1 MTSTNGSAKGGA
13 FIIPDG
19 YGIPVDTTSFAPED
33 FTEEQRSVRDMVRDF
48 AEAELSDG
56 TIRRMDRKED
66 DFAEVR
72 KLMKQ
77 AADLGLTGIDIP
89 EEYGGLGLDVV
100 TYMLVSEILG
110 VGGSWAVS
118 WAANV
123 GIGTSPL
130 AFFGTPE
137 QKKRYLPKITSG
149 EWITAFAATEPG
161 AGSDLVSISTRATL
175 DGDAYVLNGEKTF
188 ITNAAFADL
197 FTVLAKIDGDPK
209 KSVCLLVEKTYPGV
223 KPGKEEHKMGIQGSS
238 SCPVAFSDVRVP
250 KENLIGEIGQGMHI
264 MLNALNLGRLKLALM
279 CVGPS
284 KRAITGVVRYA
295 LGRKQFGTPIAH
307 FGMSQKKFAE
317 MISRTWMVESA
328 SYRASALLS
337 ERMERIDPAD
347 PNGAMEALREYTI
360 EAALLKVVGSELL
373 GDVSDHCVQILGG
386 SGYITDYP
394 AERYFRDSRINRI
407 FEGTN
412 EINRLAGILTLFEK
426 AAKNEIP
433 LMAIVPQ
440 IVAEMRKGT
449 EAKAASSGIP
459 RLAKKITQTLFL
471 AAELAR
477 KKYGAGKASENAEEK
492 PAANFPQEQSALVNN
507 MKKMF
512 LFTAGLVYQKYGKDK
527 AALVEKQEIL
537 QLLSDMLILIYVSE
551 SGLLRATRVG
561 GEIPAAIS
569 TMYIQKAFLKV
580 ETMAKEIL
588 ASLETGTM
596 REMYLA
602 GLRQLSRIRLVDT
615 IGLGRTIVAPLLQK
629 GEYYL

>member
-1 MTSTNGSAKGGA
+1 MASSNGPAKGGA

-19 YGIPVDTTSFAPED
+19 YGIPVETTSFVPED

-66 DFAEVR
+66 EFAEVR
-72 KLMKQ
+72 RLMKQ
-77 AADLGLTGIDIP
+77 AAELGLTGIDIP
-89 EEYGGLGLDVV
+89 EEYGGLGLDMV

-137 QKKRYLPKITSG
+137 QKERYLSKITSG

-161 AGSDLVSISTRATL
+161 AGSDLVSISTKATL

-197 FTVLAKIDGDPK
+197 FTVLVKIDGDPK
-209 KSVCLLVEKTYPGV
+209 KSACLLVEKTYPGV
-223 KPGKEEHKMGIQGSS
+223 RPGKEEHKLGIQGSS
-238 SCPVAFSDVRVP
+238 TCPVVFDNVRVP
-250 KENLIGEIGQGMHI
+250 KENLVGAVGQGMHI

-284 KRAITGVVRYA
+284 KRGITGVVRHTLA
-295 LGRKQFGTPIAH
+295 RKQFGVPIAH
-307 FGMSQKKFAE
+307 FGMSQEKFAE

-328 SYRASALLS
+328 SYRASGLLS
-337 ERMERIDPAD
+337 ERMEHADPAD
-347 PNGAMEALREYTI
+347 PNAAMEALREYTI
-360 EAALLKVVGSELL
+360 EAALLKVAGSELL
-373 GDVSDHCVQILGG
+373 WDISDHCVQLLGG
-386 SGYITDYP
+386 YGYSTEYP
-394 AERYFRDSRINRI
+394 AERYLRDSRINRI

-433 LMAIVPQ
+433 LMAVVPQ

-449 EAKAASSGIP
+449 EKKSGSSGIP
-459 RLAKKITQTLFL
+459 RLAKKMKKMLLLTV
-471 AAELAR
+471 ELAR
-477 KKYGAGKASENAEEK
+477 KKYGAGKTSEKAEEK

-512 LFTAGLVYQKYGKDK
+512 LFTAGLVYQKYGNDK
-527 AALVEKQEIL
+527 MALMKSQEVL
-537 QLLSDMLILIYVSE
+537 QRLSDMLILIYVSE
-551 SGLLRATRVG
+551 SGLLRATRIG

-569 TMYIQKAFLKV
+569 TMYIQKSFLKL
-580 ETMAKEIL
+580 ETMAKEVL

-596 REMYLA
+596 REMYLG

-615 IGLGRTIVAPLLQK
+615 IGLGRTIVAPLLK
-629 GEYYL
+629 EGEYYL